1 MATVIDEL
9 LVNLGFDADPAGAN
23 KFSANLNNVI
33 GTIGKVGTVMTA
45 VTSVAAGFLGK
56 SLLDTA
62 SQFEKFETQLTT
74 IEGSSEKAKKSLDW
88 ISEFAEKTP
97 YDIAGVTDAFV
108 KLKAYGLD
116 PANDGLLTSLGNTAS
131 AMGKSLDQSI
141 EMMADAVRGESE
153 RLKEFGI
160 VGSKNKN
167 EMTYSYTLNGESLTK
182 TVENDA
188 IAIQAALQEIFDE
201 KFAGGMDA
209 MSKTWDGQLAKMGDI
224 WTALKKRVSERGIFD
239 RLKYALGELS
249 SFIEQNRVAVDAFAD
264 KIGDNLVTAFDWLED
279 ALWDV
284 WDGALWAR
292 DAFDDLNKQ
301 FGITEKGGAILA
313 GVLGL
318 LAANM
323 VGLMAAKLIANITS
337 LARGFML
344 LFSPLALIG
353 VGLLGIFLIAED
365 IYGFL
370 NGKDSL
376 VGSLIKDYP
385 IINDVIALIMEIVD
399 AISSLWTDNQDSFM
413 ELFNAIGGLIVAFKP
428 LLDLVIGIMPDAFK
442 FLLDTAIVAIELISA
457 AIGVLV
463 PIFTF
468 IVKVMTMA
476 WKGLWLTLTYVFDG
490 FFDYIIHKFYAILD
504 YFKGIGKAVSAVMD
518 GDFKDGIKIFGSAV
532 YDVNSKLWGSK
543 SDEYKDKNY
552 SRSGNNDG
560 ANNQG
565 KSSESG
571 KEQVKNPID
580 YGKTAIDYGKPYVNN
595 NTNQNQ
601 STVTQTIHVSS
612 ANEAA
617 IIANRTAQGARQQS
631 NGYQ

>member
-9 LVNLGFDADPAGAN
+9 LINLGFDADPTGAN
-23 KFSANLNNVI
+23 RFDASLNNVL
-33 GTIGKVGTVMTA
+33 GTIGKVGSVMTA

-56 SLLDTA
+56 SIIDTA
-62 SQFEKFETQLTT
+62 SEFEKFETQLTT
-74 IEGSSEKAKKSLDW
+74 IEGSSEKAKRSLDW

-108 KLKAYGLD
+108 KLKSYGLD

-188 IAIQAALQEIFDE
+188 VAIQAALQEIFDE

-209 MSKTWDGQLAKMGDI
+209 MSKTWEGQIAKMGDT
-224 WTALKKRVSERGIFD
+224 WTAFKKRVSERGIFD
-239 RLKYALGELS
+239 RLKSSLGDVS
-249 SFIEQNRVAVDAFAD
+249 SFIEKNRAAVDAFAD
-264 KIGDNLVTAFDWLED
+264 RIGDGLVTAFDWLED
-279 ALWDV
+279 ALWQV

-292 DAFDDLNKQ
+292 DSFNELNNQ

-313 GVLGL
+313 GVLAL
-318 LAANM
+318 IAANIA
-323 VGLMAAKLIANITS
+323 GLIATKVITNVIS

-353 VGLLGIFLIAED
+353 AGLLAVFLIIED
-365 IYGFL
+365 IYGFV
-370 NGKDSL
+370 NGKDSMI
-376 VGSLIKDYP
+376 GGLIKDYP
-385 IINDVIALIMEIVD
+385 IINDVIDLIMKIVD
-399 AISSLWTDNQDSFM
+399 AVSAIFTENESALK
-413 ELFNAIGGLIVAFKP
+413 ELFNAIGGLIMAFEP
-428 LLDLVIGIMPDAFK
+428 LLDLLISMIPGAFK
-442 FLLDTAIVAIELISA
+442 TFLEVALVAIKIITVA
-457 AIGVLV
+457 VGVLAKV
-463 PIFTF
+463 FTWV
-468 IVKVMTMA
+468 VKGITMA
-476 WKGLWLTLTYVFDG
+476 WKGLWLTLTYLFDG
-490 FFDYIIHKFYAILD
+490 FFDIITNKISGLMTI
-504 YFKGIGKAVSAVMD
+504 IGGLASAVKSIAD
-518 GDFKDGIKIFGSAV
+518 GEIVEGIKIAASSVWDGGKQA
-532 YDVNSKLWGSK
+532 LRLH
-543 SDEYKDKNY
+543 SDEYKENKKAGIDDEPKAVVSTFVKGFVEKESASPARNPT
-552 SRSGNNDG
+552 
-560 ANNQG
+560 G
-565 KSSESG
+565 KS
-571 KEQVKNPID
+571 
-580 YGKTAIDYGKPYVNN
+580 AIDYSQYSVKNN
-595 NTNQNQ
+595 QAS
-601 STVTQTIHVSS
+601 STVTQTINVNS